1 MRLTVELIQN
11 SLSYINPL
19 KDRELD
25 LREGWIKHR
34 IASRIGHKIPAIEN
48 LGIAK
53 EQDAIDLTDND
64 LSSLGNFPFFP
75 RLHTLLLARNRINH
89 IQSTI
94 GQSIPSLQTLVLTA
108 NNISELADIDPLKN
122 LTHLTHFI
130 LLENPVTRKEH
141 YRYWVIWRIPS
152 VRFLDYQK
160 VKDAEREKAKELFG
174 TAEEPTALAS
184 KIIGTKSRT
193 FDTSI
198 SAATDRASNDK
209 AIRVKLTDAER
220 KRVEDMIRNAKS
232 LQEITRLEKEL
243 NEGRIPGGALG
254 ASEDADG
261 DKQMQM

>member
-25 LREGWIKHR
+25 LR
-34 IASRIGHKIPAIEN
+34 GHKIPAIEN

-89 IQSTI
+89 IQ
-94 GQSIPSLQTLVLTA
+94 PSLASSVPNLTTLILTS
-108 NNISELADIDPLKN
+108 NNMSELADLDPLQN
-122 LTHLTHFI
+122 LQRLTHLV
-130 LLENPVTRKEH
+130 LMENPVTRKEN
-141 YRYWVIWRIPS
+141 YRYWVIWRAS
-152 VRFLDYQK
+152 NVRFLDYQK
-160 VKDAEREKAKELFG
+160 VKDAERAKAKELFG
-174 TAEEPTALAS
+174 TAEEPSALAA
-184 KIIGTKSRT
+184 KIMGVKSRT
-193 FDTSI
+193 FDVTNV
-198 SAATDRASNDK
+198 APADRAAGDK
-209 AIRVKLTDAER
+209 AIRVKLTDKER
-220 KRVEDMIRNAKS
+220 KHVEKMIREAKS

-254 ASEDADG
+254 TNEDIDG
-261 DKQMQM
+261 DERMQM